1 MHFLKTLFWVL
12 LAVILVLFGTRNW
25 GDVTLNLWG
34 DIQADI
40 KIPLL
45 LLVAFLFGLVPTWL
59 VMRARLWAVQRR
71 LETAQRQA
79 AAPVQPQSVQPQ
91 PVHDHGEAVI

>member
-1 MHFLKTLFWVL
+1 MQFLTILFW
-12 LAVILVLFGTRNW
+12 ILVTALVVLFGARNW

-45 LLVAFLFGLVPTWL
+45 LLVAFLLGWLPTWL
-59 VMRARLWAVQRR
+59 VMRARIWTLGRR
-71 LETAQRQA
+71 LESVERQA
-79 AAPVQPQSVQPQ
+79 AAPVQPQP
-91 PVHDHGEAVI
+91 PVDDGEPVI

>member
-1 MHFLKTLFWVL
+1 MHFLTILFWVL
-12 LAVILVLFGTRNW
+12 LTAIVVLFGARNW

-45 LLVAFLFGLVPTWL
+45 LLFAFLIGFLPTWL
-59 VMRARLWAVQRR
+59 VMRTKLWTLRR
-71 LETAQRQA
+71 RVEALERQA
-79 AAPVQPQSVQPQ
+79 ALAPIDRPATAVEETD
-91 PVHDHGEAVI
+91 PVI

>member
-1 MHFLKTLFWVL
+1 MHFLTILFWVL
-12 LAVILVLFGTRNW
+12 LTAIVVLFGARNW

-45 LLVAFLFGLVPTWL
+45 LLFAFLIGFLPTWL
-59 VMRARLWAVQRR
+59 VMRAKLWTLRR
-71 LETAQRQA
+71 RVEALDRQA
-79 AAPVQPQSVQPQ
+79 AVAPADRPATTFEETD
-91 PVHDHGEAVI
+91 PVI

>member
-1 MHFLKTLFWVL
+1 MQFLTILFW
-12 LAVILVLFGTRNW
+12 ILVTALVVLFGARNW

-45 LLVAFLFGLVPTWL
+45 LLVAFLLGWLPTWL
-59 VMRARLWAVQRR
+59 VMRARIWTLGRR
-71 LETAQRQA
+71 LESADRQA
-79 AAPVQPQSVQPQ
+79 AAPVQPQP
-91 PVHDHGEAVI
+91 PVHDGEPVI